1 MKVIPLLGIINFFGP
16 LIFKSKRAQI
26 IVINGIIFHSLDV
39 SKINNL
45 TNTPVVKFL
54 KYYDIIANFLM
65 ISYTVWKYPQIKKLS
80 ALGCIV
86 YIFEVVC
93 VNYTDLPYDY
103 TDLIHGI
110 VHGIFGY
117 GLSLT
122 I

>member
-26 IVINGIIFHSLDV
+26 IIINGIIFHSLDV
-39 SKINNL
+39 SKINNQ

-54 KYYDIIANFLM
+54 KYYDIIVNILM
-65 ISYTVWKYPQIKKLS
+65 ISYTVWKYPHIKKLA

-93 VNYTDLPYDY
+93 VNYTDLTYDY